1 MRCFLCSISLF
12 MGHNMWGCRAKNEIN
27 HENALTVEKS
37 TKRKKF
43 DRWVAV
49 RDDKEAVLEVVFCN
63 DS

>member
-1 MRCFLCSISLF
+1 

-49 RDDKEAVLEVVFCN
+49 RDDKEAVLEVVFCK